1 MSAYGV
7 DRCDPLEQLQMGR
20 IHGENGRKDK
30 SPGALF
36 RDWAGVRAFPLS
48 KPFASAAFSSLTAM
62 GDESLH
68 DCFDRGPEAGDDRS
82 FPLRLPREA
91 AKPCRPKQI

>member
-1 MSAYGV
+1 
-7 DRCDPLEQLQMGR
+7 MGR

-36 RDWAGVRAFPLS
+36 SDLAGVRAFPLP
-48 KPFASAAFSSLTAM
+48 KPFASAAFSSPSAM

-91 AKPCRPKQI
+91 AKPYRPEQI

>member
-1 MSAYGV
+1 
-7 DRCDPLEQLQMGR
+7 
-20 IHGENGRKDK
+20 
-30 SPGALF
+30 
-36 RDWAGVRAFPLS
+36 
-48 KPFASAAFSSLTAM
+48 M

-91 AKPCRPKQI
+91 AKPYRPEQI

>member
-20 IHGENGRKDK
+20 IHAEYGRKDK

-36 RDWAGVRAFPLS
+36 RDWAGVRARPLP
-48 KPFASAAFSSLTAM
+48 KPFASAAFLSPTAM
-62 GDESLH
+62 DDESLH
-68 DCFDRGPEAGDDRS
+68 DCFDRGPEEGDDRS

>member
-1 MSAYGV
+1 
-7 DRCDPLEQLQMGR
+7 MGR
-20 IHGENGRKDK
+20 IHAEYGRKDK

-36 RDWAGVRAFPLS
+36 RDWAGVRALPLP
-48 KPFASAAFSSLTAM
+48 KPFASAAFSSATAM

-68 DCFDRGPEAGDDRS
+68 DCADRGPKAGDDRS

-91 AKPCRPKQI
+91 AKPYRPKQI